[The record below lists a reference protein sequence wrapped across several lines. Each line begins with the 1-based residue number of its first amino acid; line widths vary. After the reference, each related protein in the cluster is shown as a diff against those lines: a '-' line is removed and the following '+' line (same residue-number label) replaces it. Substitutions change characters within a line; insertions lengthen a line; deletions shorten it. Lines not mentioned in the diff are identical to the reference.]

1 MSGFPTNQDTGHNL
15 LHSLHTKVYLL
26 TEHYAHFWDIWGN
39 LKLYG
44 AFATLHMDNWRSGS
58 SLENSKLL
66 LPVLQLWQ
74 SILFSQYSLFFIQ
87 VRETRKEK
95 LNLHTLL
102 ALDHFS
108 ADVLLFRLALFNYIV
123 NFSPPDRAL
132 GLNVGFLDWKCCSV
146 LGQKAW
152 PWWAI

>member
-1 MSGFPTNQDTGHNL
+1 MHISEIYEEILSFMGRL
-15 LHSLHTKVYLL
+15 LRC
-26 TEHYAHFWDIWGN
+26 IW
-39 LKLYG
+39 
-44 AFATLHMDNWRSGS
+44 TIDVQES

-74 SILFSQYSLFFIQ
+74 SILFSQYNLFFIQ

-132 GLNVGFLDWKCCSV
+132 GLNVSFLDWKRCSV